1 MKPIFSALLEAL
13 QTLFHPRILALI
25 LWPMLLSVVLWVG
38 AAGYFWVD
46 WVTRINILLQ
56 ATSVEQWIAT
66 GMLAVMSHYLIT
78 FILVMLLLP
87 VIYVTALAITAVFVM
102 PVMVNHVAQ
111 KYYPELERKQGGST
125 AGSVWNS
132 VLAIFI
138 YCAGWIL
145 VLPLWLFSPFAIV
158 LPIVLFAYLNQR
170 LFRYD
175 ALAEH
180 ASKEEY
186 EQVIE
191 RSSGK
196 LYLLGAATGLLQFIP
211 VLNFFSPLYVGLAF
225 IHFCL
230 AELRQ
235 IRQGGDALG
244 DMQTGLLIEKRSHPW
259 RG

>member
-1 MKPIFSALLEAL
+1 MNSIFSALFEAL
-13 QTLFHPRILALI
+13 KTLLHPKMLALI
-25 LWPMLLSVVLWVG
+25 LWPMLLSVVMWVG
-38 AAGYFWVD
+38 VAVYFWAD
-46 WVTRINILLQ
+46 WVAHTTVLLQ
-56 ATSVEQWIAT
+56 ATPVEQWIAT
-66 GMLAVMSHYLIT
+66 GMLAIVSHYLIT

-87 VIYVTALAITAVFVM
+87 VIYVTALVITAVFVM

-132 VLAIFI
+132 VFAIFI

-158 LPIVLFAYLNQR
+158 LPIVLSAYLNQR

-180 ASKEEY
+180 ASEEEY
-186 EQVIE
+186 EQIIG

-211 VLNFFSPLYVGLAF
+211 VLNFFSPIFVGLAF
-225 IHFCL
+225 IHFCQADL
-230 AELRQ
+230 KQLRQ
-235 IRQGGDALG
+235 GDAENKVA
-244 DMQTGLLIEKRSHPW
+244 GLLTAK
-259 RG
+259 